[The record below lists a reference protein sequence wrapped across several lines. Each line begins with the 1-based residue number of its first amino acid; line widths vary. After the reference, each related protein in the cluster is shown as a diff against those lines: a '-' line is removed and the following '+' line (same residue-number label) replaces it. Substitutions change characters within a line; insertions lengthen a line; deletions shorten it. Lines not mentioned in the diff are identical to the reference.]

1 MHLFKFHLHIR
12 KLGVKFPE
20 DCLMKMFMATLEDK
34 ARSWYEGFPSASLC
48 SLKYFHAVFYEHF
61 KEFCLPLPWAEKCCA
76 YFEDFFQYL
85 VNMYGD
91 EENTDDEI
99 KEALYEFSSQ
109 WKEQRI
115 EGGCCHDFQVDF
127 HQATIS
133 AAEDETDQIVKDQ
146 QVENSEEEGV
156 VLEPLAHVDFPPF
169 SVEEEWIEREQVVSD
184 PMDDNIN
191 TVVLSM
197 VEDQIEEQ
205 FILTNQQV
213 KVIEHIV
220 EHSFVDLQ

>member
-1 MHLFKFHLHIR
+1 LWLPHISGILDFPNPIPRVNWLNYLPLFKDKKKDDVVMHLFKFHLHIR

-61 KEFCLPLPWAEKCCA
+61 KEFCLPLPRAEKCCA

-99 KEALYEFSSQ
+99 KEAMYEFSSQ
-109 WKEQRI
+109 W
-115 EGGCCHDFQVDF
+115 
-127 HQATIS
+127 
-133 AAEDETDQIVKDQ
+133 
-146 QVENSEEEGV
+146 
-156 VLEPLAHVDFPPF
+156 
-169 SVEEEWIEREQVVSD
+169 
-184 PMDDNIN
+184 
-191 TVVLSM
+191 
-197 VEDQIEEQ
+197 
-205 FILTNQQV
+205 
-213 KVIEHIV
+213 
-220 EHSFVDLQ
+220 